1 MQCRVQGGQTR
12 EMASQILA
20 AKMIPHLG
28 VPGLA
33 AAPPGKLQSHHDFLR
48 LLWHHQH
55 YQMKGFKGIPSICC
69 TIDSS
74 TKKAR
79 CREVGDLMVPWS
91 ESRKGCREAGSPCLL
106 AKVKH
111 NWEEACLPLKDCDS
125 SILRTLVKIK
135 ADFDK
140 KMKNG
145 VNQAVISSLTTQTV
159 NFAPS
164 DWQKRILADNL
175 TSAEQHSAKIAIMTD
190 YLGPEGTRYSK
201 TKIFQSGLELITIF
215 KDLLLWRLR
224 P

>member
-1 MQCRVQGGQTR
+1 
-12 EMASQILA
+12 
-20 AKMIPHLG
+20 MIPHLG

-159 NFAPS
+159 NLAPS

-175 TSAEQHSAKIAIMTD
+175 TSGAQHSAKIAIMTD
-190 YLGPEGTRYSK
+190 FREV
-201 TKIFQSGLELITIF
+201 LI
-215 KDLLLWRLR
+215 
-224 P
+224 